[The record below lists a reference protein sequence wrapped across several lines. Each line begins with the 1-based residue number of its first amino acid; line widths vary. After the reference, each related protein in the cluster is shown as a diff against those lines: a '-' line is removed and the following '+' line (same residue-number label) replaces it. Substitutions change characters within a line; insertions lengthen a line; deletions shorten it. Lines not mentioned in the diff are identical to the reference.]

1 MQQPFLDKLDHMRE
15 LYGRALKPTSAARC
29 HYWNKIIGG
38 ADKSQHL
45 ESNACDFYFLSSK
58 DLQEAVKAAEKSGM
72 TGIGVGKR
80 MIHVDNREGPARWTY
95 PNY

>member
-1 MQQPFLDKLDHMRE
+1 
-15 LYGRALKPTSAARC
+15 
-29 HYWNKIIGG
+29 
-38 ADKSQHL
+38 
-45 ESNACDFYFLSSK
+45 
-58 DLQEAVKAAEKSGM
+58 M